1 MLMFVEVWEV
11 VNVLPRGDGSVVVV
25 EVVFLVNTDWNER
38 SAACEAVEVVETTPG
53 EVVVDVE
60 EVVILIGISVLVAE
74 GVDELGVVSFSA
86 VVVDDCDA
94 GAAGKALVK
103 GGTRSRS
110 PLRPSV
116 VPRLGIEAT
125 GALLLGN
132 PVALSVEPSSAASS
146 APSEGDPGPV
156 VHP

>member
-1 MLMFVEVWEV
+1 M
-11 VNVLPRGDGSVVVV
+11 
-25 EVVFLVNTDWNER
+25 
-38 SAACEAVEVVETTPG
+38 EAVETTPG

-60 EVVILIGISVLVAE
+60 EVVIVIGICMVESVLVADE
-74 GVDELGVVSFSA
+74 VGELGVVSFSD
-86 VVVDDCDA
+86 VVVEDCDA
-94 GAAGKALVK
+94 SAAGKALVK
-103 GGTRSRS
+103 GGARSRP

-116 VPRLGIEAT
+116 VPRLGVEAT

-132 PVALSVEPSSAASS
+132 PVALSVGPSSAASS